1 MLKFLV
7 KWVLNGAIVTLLLS
21 YFTGISYW
29 TAFIA
34 ASVLTII
41 AYFVGDQFILRQSN
55 NTVAT
60 IMDGVMAV
68 LYLLVLEFYF
78 DWGLSWAE
86 IFTIAAVLAV
96 AEAFLH
102 RYIFQQENIKA
113 T

>member
-1 MLKFLV
+1 MLKFLI
-7 KWVLNGAIVTLLLS
+7 KWAVNGVIATLLLS

-34 ASVLTII
+34 ASVLTVI

-60 IMDGVMAV
+60 IMDGIMAV

-78 DWGLSWAE
+78 HWGLSWAE
-86 IFTIAAVLAV
+86 IFTLAAVLAV

-102 RYIFQQENIKA
+102 RFIFQQDNIMA